1 MECFRRAH
9 ALFNAV
15 ADKLNA
21 ALILDH
27 LGARLPG
34 RAGDA
39 DTARRVWTQA
49 AKIFDRL
56 GRRHGAAVHA
66 KLAAIG

>member
-9 ALFNAV
+9 ALFDAV

-27 LGARLPG
+27 LGDAARA
-34 RAGDA
+34 AGDA
-39 DTARRVWTQA
+39 DTARRVWTQPVE
-49 AKIFDRL
+49 IFDRL
-56 GRRHGAAVHA
+56 DRRHGAAVHA